1 MKSALQR
8 RLRTYAWYFLG
19 WTFVAIFFFTQ
30 GLVQKL
36 ASHDPTPWWHYL
48 LTWLVGVYIT
58 ALLTPVV
65 LWLGRRFPIE
75 RKNWPRRV
83 VLHLSFSIAFAL
95 VALGSQGA
103 IFPMLG
109 LIPAVLKNF
118 LVAFATLM
126 IISFHQNIIMYW
138 TILGIQYAFRYYRKY
153 QEREKDAL
161 RLERDTSELQAQ
173 LVRAQL
179 SALKMQLQPHFLF
192 NTLNAIMVLVR
203 QQRSRE
209 AEETLGLLGDL
220 LRCVLDDGEAQEV
233 PLRREL
239 EYLQLYLAIEQ
250 VRFQDRLRVEISAD
264 PAILDVAVPHMGLQ
278 PIVENAIRHGIGRK
292 SSAGKIQI
300 GVSRVNQSVEV
311 TVRDDGPGLPPAEA
325 SHNSGIGLTNTRAR
339 LRQLYGEAGRLT
351 VENGEQGGV
360 VVTMV
365 VPYRVAPGCTE
376 TELMATDTPVPTLP
390 NGRGSDVLA
399 EPRPG
404 HPLGPER
411 LPLIQTGP

>member
-1 MKSALQR
+1 MRRALQT
-8 RLRTYAWYFLG
+8 RLRTYTAIFLAWTVVG
-19 WTFVAIFFFTQ
+19 IFFFTQ
-30 GLVQKL
+30 GLVQKS

-48 LTWLVGVYIT
+48 LTWLIGVYLS
-58 ALLTPVV
+58 ALLTPAV
-65 LWLGRRFPIE
+65 LWLGRRFPFE
-75 RKNWPRRV
+75 RKHWPRRA
-83 VLHLSFSIAFAL
+83 VLHLGFSIVFG
-95 VALGSQGA
+95 VVELGLHS
-103 IFPMLG
+103 FLLPMLG
-109 LIPAVLKNF
+109 LFPAVMTTF
-118 LVAFATLM
+118 SVTFAILM
-126 IISFHQNIIMYW
+126 VLSFHQDVITYW
-138 TILGIQYAFRYYRKY
+138 TILGIQYAFQYYRKY

-161 RLERDTSELQAQ
+161 RLERDASELQAQ

-300 GVSRVNQSVEV
+300 AVSRVNQSIEV
-311 TVRDDGPGLPPAEA
+311 TVRDDGPGLLCQPPCSTCKSAWTN
-325 SHNSGIGLTNTRAR
+325 SH
-339 LRQLYGEAGRLT
+339 
-351 VENGEQGGV
+351 
-360 VVTMV
+360 
-365 VPYRVAPGCTE
+365 P
-376 TELMATDTPVPTLP
+376 
-390 NGRGSDVLA
+390 
-399 EPRPG
+399 
-404 HPLGPER
+404 
-411 LPLIQTGP
+411 

>member
-1 MKSALQR
+1 MRSALK
-8 RLRTYAWYFLG
+8 RLLRAYAWLCPVWTVLG
-19 WTFVAIFFFTQ
+19 IFFFSQ
-30 GLVQKL
+30 GLVQKYF
-36 ASHDPTPWWHYL
+36 SHEPTPWWHYL
-48 LTWLVGVYIT
+48 LSWMTGMNLC
-58 ALLTPVV
+58 ALLTPAI

-75 RKNWPRRV
+75 RRNWLRRV
-83 VLHLSFSIAFAL
+83 ALQLLFSVAFT
-95 VALGSQGA
+95 V
-103 IFPMLG
+103 IELG
-109 LIPAVLKNF
+109 LHSILATWMGLFP
-118 LVAFATLM
+118 LVMRTVGVTFAFLM
-126 IISFHQNIIMYW
+126 IISFHQNIITYW
-138 TILGIQYAFRYYRKY
+138 SILGIQYAVGYYRKY

-161 RLERDTSELQAQ
+161 RLERDASELQAQ

-325 SHNSGIGLTNTRAR
+325 PHNSGIGLANTRAR
-339 LRQLYGEAGRLT
+339 LRQLYGDAGRLT

-376 TELMATDTPVPTLP
+376 TELMATETPVPTLP